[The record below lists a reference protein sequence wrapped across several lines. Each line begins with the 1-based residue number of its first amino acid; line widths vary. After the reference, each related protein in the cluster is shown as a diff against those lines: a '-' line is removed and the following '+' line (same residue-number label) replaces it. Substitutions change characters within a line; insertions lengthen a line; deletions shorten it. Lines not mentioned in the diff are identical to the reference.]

1 MTVLLYSVLAAIT
14 QLLAF
19 LVSWLVLHQATKNP
33 ADTAHARSN
42 VIG

>member
-1 MTVLLYSVLAAIT
+1 
-14 QLLAF
+14 
-19 LVSWLVLHQATKNP
+19 VSWLVLHQATKNP